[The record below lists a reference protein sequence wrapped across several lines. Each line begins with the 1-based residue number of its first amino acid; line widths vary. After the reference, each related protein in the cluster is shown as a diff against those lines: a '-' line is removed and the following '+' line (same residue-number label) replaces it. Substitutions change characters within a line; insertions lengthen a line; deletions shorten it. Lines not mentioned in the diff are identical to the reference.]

1 MWGGGTSQAMSH
13 HTDSLLWRTR
23 ADLCVCLYDS
33 LVYQSVPWNSR
44 SESLQSNHRTDV
56 CRHEVGVQLRGLWDH
71 KANGLHGSDVCARAV
86 IQVCHSQNYSVT
98 ITIFHSATQV
108 MKRKFADRKPD

>member
-1 MWGGGTSQAMSH
+1 MWGGGTSQVMSH
-13 HTDSLLWRTR
+13 DTGPLLWWTR

-44 SESLQSNHRTDV
+44 YESLQSNHRTDV

-71 KANGLHGSDVCARAV
+71 KANVLQSSNVCAHV
-86 IQVCHSQNYSVT
+86 VTQDYHGQNYSVT
-98 ITIFHSATQV
+98 ITIFHSATH
-108 MKRKFADRKPD
+108 R